1 MDESQPPLKGQ
12 QEIASATLEP
22 VPSPPGVPGT
32 WVTITMPEFT
42 CLCPRTGYPDFAQV
56 LITYQPGDFIIELK
70 SFKLWLNSFRD
81 AHHYHE
87 ELCALVF
94 ETLSNLLKPQWL
106 EVCLDYSRRGNVKT
120 RVFRR
125 SGPPPE
131 TYADLRAEA
140 LRDL

>member
-1 MDESQPPLKGQ
+1 MDESLRGEHQIEAAK
-12 QEIASATLEP
+12 LEP

-56 LITYQPGDFIIELK
+56 LITYQPREFIVELK
-70 SFKLWLNSFRD
+70 SLKLWLNSFRNTR
-81 AHHYHE
+81 HYHE
-87 ELCALVF
+87 ELCALVYQR
-94 ETLSNLLKPQWL
+94 LADLLHPQWL

-131 TYADLRAEA
+131 TYADLRAEP
-140 LRDL
+140 LTEL